1 MPEPLAQAAAA
12 EAPTAEAV
20 ATTATATATAE
31 PVAPT
36 TAAPAELHP
45 VEEQEHQIVVDEV
58 SISARVEAMGAHDTR
73 EALTSLDKMRLHGP
87 TLPALS
93 SPVLP
98 ATANHCRSTMRSP
111 ISMTR

>member
-1 MPEPLAQAAAA
+1 MPEPLAQAVVA

-20 ATTATATATAE
+20 PTTTATAA

-58 SISARVEAMGAHDTR
+58 SISARMEAKGARDIR
-73 EALTSLDKMRLHGP
+73 ETLTPLCQNAPSWPHLAR
-87 TLPALS
+87 ALS
-93 SPVLP
+93 RAS
-98 ATANHCRSTMRSP
+98 RSLLTIVVARSA
-111 ISMTR
+111 RRLR

>member
-1 MPEPLAQAAAA
+1 MPEPLAQAVVA

-20 ATTATATATAE
+20 PTTTATAA

-58 SISARVEAMGAHDTR
+58 SISARVEAKGARDIR
-73 EALTSLDKMRLHGP
+73 ETLTPLCQNAPSWPPHLAR
-87 TLPALS
+87 ALS
-93 SPVLP
+93 RAS
-98 ATANHCRSTMRSP
+98 RSLLTIVVARSA
-111 ISMTR
+111 RRLR